1 MKESPG
7 IGSVADGDAR
17 DQVQGEADGVKA
29 VELGVYQQAARKT
42 DKNPKGGKASS
53 RRQPFP
59 YEVIPL
65 LGLVGEVGALLSEYK
80 KLLRDGEI
88 HRSFRDEVAE
98 ELGDVLWYVANV
110 ADKFD
115 LDLEEV
121 ASLNLSKVRGR
132 WLGPDGAVRLY
143 DEGLAADQQL
153 PRRFEYRFEQEEAE
167 EAIRVSMLDESSGTP
182 TGDPLRDNTY
192 EDDGYR
198 FHDVIHL
205 AFAAY
210 LGWSPVL
217 RKLLRKRKQIVHR
230 TPERVDDAEDGGRAQ
245 VIEEA
250 IVAAAYI
257 YAEDHDMLDGATTVG
272 QGLLRHIQ
280 RMTRKLEVGDRSAW
294 EWDRA
299 LLDGFAVWRE
309 LTRHGGGTVA
319 GDLGRRSLEF
329 SG

>member
-1 MKESPG
+1 MELGAYQK
-7 IGSVADGDAR
+7 AAR
-17 DQVQGEADGVKA
+17 TTDQNPEGGEA
-29 VELGVYQQAARKT
+29 
-42 DKNPKGGKASS
+42 SS
-53 RRQPFP
+53 EREPLP

-80 KLLRDGEI
+80 KLLRDGQI
-88 HRSFRDEVAE
+88 HRSFREEAAE

-121 ASLNLSKVRGR
+121 ARLNLRKIRGR
-132 WLGPDGAVRLY
+132 WLGPDGGARLY
-143 DEGLAADQQL
+143 DEGLSAEQQL
-153 PRRFEYRFEQEEAE
+153 PRRFEYRFEEEMVE
-167 EAIRVSMLDESSGTP
+167 GAIRVRMLDASSGTA
-182 TGDPLRDNTY
+182 TGDPLRDNAY

-205 AFAAY
+205 AFAAQ

-245 VIEEA
+245 VVEEA

-257 YAEDHDMLDGATTVG
+257 YAEDHAMLDGATTVG

-294 EWDRA
+294 EWDRT

-309 LTRHGGGTVA
+309 LTRHGGGTVS
-319 GDLGRRSLEF
+319 GDVGRPRLEF
-329 SG
+329 RRC